1 MSAPPSPLAIAAGH
15 PQTTPIAN
23 GPAISPSSSQIL
35 HPGSPAIQTPPKTSL
50 YDPRSQPPEDPFIKL
65 IKIPLQQMIGGQI
78 RPSVSMEKIWLNAQM
93 RRAHYYWE
101 GQQYLTM
108 VPNAGFGGV
117 NDYQPLSGSTSLS
130 VASTFNY
137 GQFSDYC
144 LNVYRGDIRKFE
156 AVIGTR
162 SPNPQ
167 CQTRDPNDDDQ
178 TEIKRTGDRV
188 AAYLRS
194 HWHAD
199 DKHRELTHY
208 LALYGNAFSYTRH
221 VADAQKYGTS
231 SIPLYQPVGIPQ
243 GEPIYHC
250 LICGQD
256 TPLSQVQ
263 SSGQTGGSSGAPQ
276 LPLCPRCGNPLG
288 PESLELPETIPG
300 LQLTELMEYE
310 NGAVEMDLV
319 NGSMV
324 TFPWWIK
331 SNGANVGHAP
341 WWIYEFELDKGRLA
355 RIFPELKSKIYRD
368 TYGLPIEASDAT
380 GLSGTQT
387 RRILESPNAMYN
399 YVWGRSQY
407 LYTRVWLPATTLEY
421 LPGDQ
426 SGALREQLLGKYPS
440 GILSH
445 YVNGEL
451 LRAEPADLGHD
462 WAVCKAEPSDTIY
475 SQPYFH
481 DYIQGQDTINDM
493 LNNLIEAAE
502 RSTGA
507 IIFDPQVLDPDRIRE
522 YAVQPGEYIPAIAGA
537 SGSLADA
544 FFKVPAAGMDAMMW
558 DMIDRYIDKLR
569 EVSGIRPE
577 IFGGGNA
584 PTARQAEMNKNQALM
599 QLNTVWNEIRSF
611 WAQTYENGIWHVAKY
626 SQDGRLFQDR
636 GAGQTADMIQV
647 GGVWKLAN
655 GGWFISTEEAFPM
668 SVGQRKDFFMN
679 MLELSVQNP
688 ILQQDIASPA
698 NRSRMAEAIGS
709 PDWRV
714 SGVRER
720 EMILRYIAKLS
731 KEAPIQLPAP
741 PPPVPVPDPATGQ
754 MTPPPPPEPPPPP
767 QPSQPFNWDLFST
780 PAIGPDFVVEVIREW
795 ATDDSGQELQ
805 DTAPQAGWANVM
817 AFLGEAVQKAAPPP
831 PPPPPAKVTYSIS
844 SKDVPPDANQAVMEK
859 ENLLPPN
866 APPFS
871 SDPALPKPPPPH
883 LFPGSGPVP
892 GEGPGGPDKSKPSG
906 PPPPKPGGGGTP
918 PPGPGP
924 SNPAAPPNPMATPPP
939 NSGPGIAPGTP
950 TPRPPMMA
958 PPG

>member
-1 MSAPPSPLAIAAGH
+1 MASPPSPLSIAAGR

-23 GPAISPSSSQIL
+23 GPILSPGGGQVISP
-35 HPGSPAIQTPPKTSL
+35 GAPAIHTPPKTSL
-50 YDPRSQPPEDPFIKL
+50 YDPKSQPPDDPFLALVKN
-65 IKIPLQQMIGGQI
+65 PLQQMIGGQI

-117 NDYQPLSGSTSLS
+117 SDYQPLSGSTSLS

-162 SPNPQ
+162 SPNVQ
-167 CQTRDPNDDDQ
+167 CSTRDPNNDDQ

-188 AAYLRS
+188 ASYLRS
-194 HWHAD
+194 HWHVD
-199 DKHRELTHY
+199 DKHRELVHY
-208 LALYGNAFSYTRH
+208 LALYGNAFSYVRH
-221 VADAQKYGTS
+221 VADSQQYGTS
-231 SIPLYQPVGIPQ
+231 AIPLYQPVGIPQ

-250 LICGQD
+250 LICGTD

-263 SSGQTGGSSGAPQ
+263 ASGGQGGAQGGPQ
-276 LPLCPRCGNPLG
+276 LPLCPKCGNPLG

-310 NGAVEMDLV
+310 NGAVELDLV

-331 SNGANVGHAP
+331 SNGSNVGHAP

-355 RIFPELKSKIYRD
+355 KIFPELKSKIYRD

-407 LYTRVWLPATTLEY
+407 LYTRVWLPATTLTY

-426 SGALREQLLGKYPS
+426 PGTLREQLSAKYPT

-451 LRAEPADLGHD
+451 LRIEPADLGHD
-462 WAVCKAEPSDTIY
+462 WAVCKSEPSDTIY

-522 YAVQPGEYIPAIAGA
+522 YAVQPGEYIPATPGA
-537 SGSLADA
+537 SGDFSQA
-544 FFKVPAAGMDAMMW
+544 FFKVPAAEMNPLMW

-611 WAQTYENGIWHVAKY
+611 WAQTYDNGAHHIATF
-626 SQDGRLFQDR
+626 SRDGQLYQSR
-636 GAGQTADMIQV
+636 GGGQSPDMISIP
-647 GGVWKLAN
+647 GVSRLAD
-655 GGWFISTEEAFPM
+655 GGWFFSCEEAFPM

-679 MLELSVQNP
+679 LIELSAQSP
-688 ILQQDIASPA
+688 IIQQDLASPA
-698 NRSRMAEAIGS
+698 NRARMAEAIGS

-714 SGVRER
+714 AGVRER

-731 KEAPIQLPAP
+731 KDSPVQLPAP
-741 PPPVPVPDPATGQ
+741 PPPLPVPDPATGQ

-767 QPSQPFNWDLFST
+767 QPSIPFNWDLFST
-780 PAIGPDFVVEVIREW
+780 PAIGPEFVVEVIREW

-871 SDPALPKPPPPH
+871 TDPSLPHAPPPK
-883 LFPGSGPVP
+883 LFPGSEP
-892 GEGPGGPDKSKPSG
+892 GSLPSGGKKPESKPKG
-906 PPPPKPGGGGTP
+906 PPPPMNNSGGDGPPPNPLATP
-918 PPGPGP
+918 PPGSLPPG
-924 SNPAAPPNPMATPPP
+924 MATPHPL
-939 NSGPGIAPGTP
+939 GDLVH
-950 TPRPPMMA
+950 
-958 PPG
+958 